1 MKNILEIIGPDA
13 ILKPGVRLPL
23 TARCIM
29 KFALCPVLV
38 IALSLSCAVPGLGGP
53 VRSDVRPGTW
63 LRDVKVGYQAGG
75 RDCYS
80 LANIYFPKSYAP
92 GSNPRTLVV
101 LHGYRQQPADW
112 ESGTPIAAYAD
123 RYNFVL
129 VCPAMST
136 TLYESRY
143 FPETENRWAPVP
155 GGEYIANVLL
165 PFVRKSYGLAADR
178 SRTGIFGVSTGG
190 RGALLMAAQH
200 AKLFGAAAG
209 LSGDYD
215 SVSMKRDRILL
226 SVYGS
231 YDLNPERWEGEVN
244 ILKLAVSLKK
254 TPVFLGHGTNDP
266 IVPPQQTR
274 MLADRLKVLGYDLV
288 VDTEKSRGA
297 GHDWRYWGSLV
308 PDVLKFFDRT
318 LAK

>member
-1 MKNILEIIGPDA
+1 MKRASCLLPVIVLFLTWVVPGFSGTARADV
-13 ILKPGVRLPL
+13 KPG
-23 TARCIM
+23 A
-29 KFALCPVLV
+29 
-38 IALSLSCAVPGLGGP
+38 
-53 VRSDVRPGTW
+53 W
-63 LRDVKVGYQAGG
+63 LRDVKVGYKADG

-80 LANIYFPKSYAP
+80 LVNIYFPKSYAP
-92 GSNPRTLVV
+92 GSGVRTLVV
-101 LHGYRQQPADW
+101 LHGYRQQPGDW

-129 VCPAMST
+129 VCPAMTT
-136 TLYESRY
+136 TLYESKY

-155 GGEYIANVLL
+155 GGEYIAAILL
-165 PFVRKSYGLAADR
+165 PFVKKNYGLAADR

-190 RGALLMAAQH
+190 RGAMLLAAQH
-200 AKLFGAAAG
+200 ANLFGAAAG

-215 SVSMKRDRILL
+215 SVTMKRDRILI

-231 YDLNPERWEGEVN
+231 YNLNPERWEAEVN
-244 ILKLAVSLKK
+244 ILKLAGHLKK

-266 IVPPQQTR
+266 VVPSPQTR
-274 MLADRLKVLGYDLV
+274 MLAERLKELQKEKGGFELVL
-288 VDTEKSRGA
+288 DTEKSRGA

>member
-1 MKNILEIIGPDA
+1 MPA
-13 ILKPGVRLPL
+13 VRLPL
-23 TARCIM
+23 AARWIM
-29 KFALCPVLV
+29 RFAVCLSLV
-38 IALSLSCAVPGLGGP
+38 LSLSFAEPGFSGP
-53 VRSDVRPGTW
+53 VQADARPGAW
-63 LRDVKVGYQAGG
+63 LRDVKVGYRAGG
-75 RDCYS
+75 KDCFG
-80 LANIYFPKSYAP
+80 LVNIYFPKSYVP
-92 GSNPRTLVV
+92 GSGVRTLIV
-101 LHGYRQQPADW
+101 LHGYSQKPGDW

-129 VCPAMST
+129 VCPAMTT
-136 TLYESRY
+136 TLYESKY

-155 GGEYIANVLL
+155 GGEYIASILL
-165 PFVRKSYGLAADR
+165 PFVRKHYGLAADR

-190 RGALLMAAQH
+190 RGALLLAAQH
-200 AKLFGAAAG
+200 ADLFGAATG

-215 SVSMKRDRILL
+215 SATMKRDRILL

-231 YDLNPERWEGEVN
+231 YDLNPERWEDEVN
-244 ILKLAVSLKK
+244 VLKLAVNLKK

-266 IVPPQQTR
+266 IVPPPQTQ
-274 MLADRLKVLGYDLV
+274 MLVDRLEGLRKAKGGYECV
-288 VDTEKSRGA
+288 VDREKSRNA